1 MLGVNCTL
9 NIRFFNFKVYIHAYL
24 STLVFMNKLLS
35 IALLSAFT
43 LQLEAQ
49 QLSKS
54 LSAVTNMQETEE
66 GLVLNTANGNVK
78 IQVYSPT
85 VIRIQ
90 ATKETTFNTFSY
102 AVITNPV
109 KGLFKLT
116 KQEDKIT
123 LKTDSCELTV
133 FKSPLRFVLKDNQG
147 VVLNEDEPAFG
158 TSWIGEEVTTYK
170 KMQDDERFIG
180 LGEKTGNLNRR
191 GEGYTNWN
199 TDFFAYPSNGD
210 PLYATIP
217 FYIGLHHNKA
227 YGLFLDNTHK
237 SHFNFGA
244 SNNRF
249 SSFTAELGEMN
260 YYLIANSTVEG
271 IIKSYTDLTGRMEM
285 PSLWSIGFQQ
295 CRYSY
300 YPDKEVISL
309 AKTFREKKIPADV
322 IYFDIH
328 YMDNYKIFT
337 WDNNRFPQPKKML
350 DELEGMGFKNVVIVD
365 PGIKV
370 ENGYKAYEEGKQKDV
385 FIKYPDGT
393 NYTGQV
399 WPGWCHFPD
408 FTNPKTR
415 EWWGASF
422 KGYIN
427 DGIDGFWN
435 DMNEPATWG
444 QRFPDLVEADF
455 DGRKTSHREWHNVFG
470 MQMAR
475 STFEGSKK
483 LMNGKRPFI
492 LTRAAYSGIQRYS
505 AIWTGDNRPED
516 DHMMAGVRLVN
527 SLGLSGVA
535 NAGYDVGGFAGEA
548 SKELFSR
555 WMQIGAFCPFFRS
568 HKMVDAKDSEPWSY
582 GEKVEEIVRNYISFR
597 YKVMPYLY
605 STFYEASQNGMPVAR
620 SLAINYTHDPM
631 IYDWKYQ
638 NQYLFGQS
646 IMVAPVVSY
655 KEINKV
661 YLPEGEWYDL
671 NTERKYSGKQELY
684 VETPM
689 ETLPVY
695 VKGGAIIPMQSV
707 VQSAKEMPFDTMY
720 LHIYMGSGNSSFM
733 YYEDAGD
740 GYDNLNGK
748 FYKRNITF
756 SGTKNELV
764 LGDVEGTY
772 VSKFKNVKVILH
784 GFTNTSFKVNGS
796 VTNTKQEVIELIP
809 GVSQFDPIGKS
820 IEGKKSTVLSLH
832 VKNSTSKITISW

>member
-1 MLGVNCTL
+1 MKRTITIV
-9 NIRFFNFKVYIHAYL
+9 
-24 STLVFMNKLLS
+24 
-35 IALLSAFT
+35 FT
-43 LQLEAQ
+43 LFSMLAVSAQ
-49 QLSKS
+49 PLSKS
-54 LSAVTNMQETEE
+54 LSAVTEVKKTDD
-66 GLVLNTANGNVK
+66 GIILNTSNGNVS
-78 IQVYSPT
+78 VRFYSAS

-90 ATKETTFNTFSY
+90 ATHEKSFNEFSY
-102 AVITNPV
+102 AVVSSPR
-109 KGLFKLT
+109 KGIYSIA
-116 KQEDKIT
+116 EDASSIT
-123 LKTDSCELTV
+123 LTTDSCRLV
-133 FKSPLRFVLKDNQG
+133 ISRNPLRFSLQNKEG
-147 VVLNEDEPAFG
+147 KVLNEDEPAFG

-170 KMQDDERFIG
+170 KMQEGERFIG
-180 LGEKTGNLNRR
+180 LGEKTGNLDRR

-199 TDFFAYPSNGD
+199 TDFFAYPAGGD
-210 PLYATIP
+210 PIYATIP
-217 FYIGLHHNKA
+217 FYIGLHHNMA
-227 YGLFLDNTHK
+227 YGVFMDNTHK

-260 YYLIANSTVEG
+260 YYLIANSSVAE
-271 IIKSYTDLTGRMEM
+271 IIRSYTDLTGRMEM

-328 YMDNYKIFT
+328 YMDQYKIFT

-350 DELEGMGFKNVVIVD
+350 DELETMGFKNVVIVD

-370 ENGYKAYEEGKQKDV
+370 ENGYKAYEEGKGKDL
-385 FIKYPDGT
+385 FLKYPDGT

-408 FTNPKTR
+408 FTKPQTR
-415 EWWGASF
+415 EWWGNSF
-422 KGYIN
+422 KGYIT

-455 DGRKTSHREWHNVFG
+455 DGHKTSHREWHNVYG
-470 MQMAR
+470 LQMAR
-475 STFEGSKK
+475 STYEGSKK
-483 LMNGKRPFI
+483 LLNGKRPFI

-527 SLGLSGVA
+527 SLGLSGVS

-555 WMQIGAFCPFFRS
+555 WMQIGTFCPFFRS
-568 HKMVDAKDSEPWSY
+568 HKMIDAKDSEPWSY
-582 GEKVEEIVRNYISFR
+582 GEKVEEIVRNYISLR
-597 YKVMPYLY
+597 YKLMPYLY
-605 STFYEASQNGMPVAR
+605 STFFESTQNGMPVAR
-620 SLAINYTHDPM
+620 SLAINYTHDAM
-631 IYDWKYQ
+631 IYDGKYQ
-638 NQYLFGQS
+638 NQYLFGHG
-646 IMVAPVVSY
+646 ILVAPVVSY

-661 YLPEGEWYDL
+661 YLPEGTWYNL
-671 NTERKYSGKQELY
+671 NTEQTYAGKQEIY

-695 VKGGAIIPMQSV
+695 VKGSAIIPMQSV
-707 VQSAKEMPFDTMY
+707 VQSAKEAPADTLF
-720 LHIYMGSGNSSFM
+720 LHVYKGAENNDFV

-740 GYDNLNGK
+740 GYEHLNGQY
-748 FYKRNITF
+748 YKRSI
-756 SGTKNELV
+756 SYLHAKNELTF
-764 LGDVEGTY
+764 GKAEGSLN
-772 VSKFKNVKVILH
+772 SKFKFIKLVMH
-784 GFTNTSFKVNGS
+784 GFDGGTFKMDGAAQNS
-796 VTNTKQEVIELIP
+796 KKETIEMIP

-820 IEGKKSTVLSLH
+820 IEGKKATVLTFSI
-832 VKNSTSKITISW
+832 KNSNQSFTIGW

>member
-1 MLGVNCTL
+1 
-9 NIRFFNFKVYIHAYL
+9 
-24 STLVFMNKLLS
+24 MNKLLS
-35 IALLSAFT
+35 IALLSACT
-43 LQLEAQ
+43 WGATAQ
-49 QLSKS
+49 PLSKS
-54 LSAVTNMQETEE
+54 LSAVTNMQETAE
-66 GLVLNTANGNVK
+66 GVVLNTANGNVK

-85 VIRIQ
+85 IIRIQ

-102 AVITNPV
+102 AVVANAG
-109 KGLFKLT
+109 KGLFKL
-116 KQEDKIT
+116 DKADDKLS
-123 LKTDSCELTV
+123 LKTDSCELLIY
-133 FKSPLRFVLKDNQG
+133 KNPLRFVLKDKQG
-147 VVLNEDEPAFG
+147 TVLNEDEPAFG

-170 KMQDDERFIG
+170 KMQDDEKFIG

-217 FYIGLHHNKA
+217 FYIGLHHNKV

-300 YPDKEVISL
+300 YPDKEVITL
-309 AKTFREKKIPADV
+309 AKTFRDKRIPADV

-370 ENGYKAYEEGKQKDV
+370 ENGYKAYEEGKAKDL

-568 HKMVDAKDSEPWSY
+568 HKMIDAKDSEPWSY

-605 STFYEASQNGMPVAR
+605 STFYESTQNGMPVAR
-620 SLAINYTHDPM
+620 SLAINYTHDNL

-646 IMVAPVVSY
+646 ILVAPVVSN

-689 ETLPVY
+689 ETLPLY
-695 VKGGAIIPMQSV
+695 VKAGAIIPMQSV
-707 VQSAKEMPFDTMY
+707 VQSAKEMPYDTMY
-720 LHIYMGSGNSSFM
+720 LHVYNGSASNTFV

-740 GYDNLNGK
+740 GYENQNGK
-748 FYKRNITF
+748 YYKRSITF
-756 SGTKNELV
+756 TGAKNELV
-764 LGDVEGTY
+764 LGDVEGSF
-772 VSKFKNVKVILH
+772 VSKFKNIKVILH
-784 GFTNTSFKVNGS
+784 GFASNTSFKANGTAAS
-796 VTNTKQEVIELIP
+796 TQQEVIELIP

-820 IEGKKSTVLSLH
+820 IEGKKSTVLSLL
-832 VKNSTSKITISW
+832 VKNSNGKITISW

>member
-1 MLGVNCTL
+1 MN
-9 NIRFFNFKVYIHAYL
+9 RFL
-24 STLVFMNKLLS
+24 KLTILLLYGS
-35 IALLSAFT
+35 AL
-43 LQLEAQ
+43 QAQ

-54 LSAVTNMQETEE
+54 LSAITNIQETNESI
-66 GLVLNTANGNVK
+66 VLTTVNGKVR
-78 IQVYSPT
+78 IQVYAPT

-90 ATKETTFNTFSY
+90 ATKEPTFSEFSY
-102 AVITNPV
+102 AVITKPS
-109 KGLFKLT
+109 KGLYKLT
-116 KQEDKIT
+116 KQEDKLI
-123 LKTDSCELTV
+123 LKTDSCELV
-133 FKSPLRFVLKDNQG
+133 IMQNPLRFILKDNSG
-147 VVLNEDEPAFG
+147 TVLNEDEAAFG

-170 KMQDDERFIG
+170 KMQEEERFIG

-217 FYIGLHHNKA
+217 FYIGLHHQKA

-249 SSFTAELGEMN
+249 ASFTAELGEMN

-328 YMDNYKIFT
+328 YMDQYKIFT
-337 WDNNRFPQPKKML
+337 WDNKRFPEPKKML
-350 DELEGMGFKNVVIVD
+350 TELDGMGFKNVVIVD

-370 ENGYKAYEEGKQKDV
+370 ENGYKAYEEGKAQDL
-385 FIKYPDGT
+385 FLKYPDGT

-408 FTNPKTR
+408 FTNPKAR

-422 KGYIN
+422 KGYVN

-444 QRFPDLVEADF
+444 QRFPDLVEANF
-455 DGRKTSHREWHNVFG
+455 DGKKTSHREWHNVFG

-475 STFEGSKK
+475 STFEGTKK

-516 DHMMAGVRLVN
+516 DHMMTGVRLVN

-605 STFYEASQNGMPVAR
+605 ATFYEATQNGMPVAR
-620 SLAINYTHDPM
+620 SLAINYTHDPL

-646 IMVAPVVSY
+646 ILVAPVVSY

-661 YLPEGEWYDL
+661 YLPAGEWYDL
-671 NTERKYSGKQELY
+671 NTESMYQGKQELY

-689 ETLPVY
+689 ETLPIY
-695 VKGGAIIPMQSV
+695 IKGGAIIPMQSV

-720 LHIYMGSGNSSFM
+720 LHVYKGSSNNTFV

-740 GYDNLNGK
+740 GYENNAGK
-748 FYKRNITF
+748 YYKRDIIFNAA
-756 SGTKNELV
+756 KNELT
-764 LGDVEGTY
+764 LTAVEGNF
-772 VSKFKNVKVILH
+772 VSKFKTIKLMLH
-784 GFTNTSFKVNGS
+784 GFNNTTFKANENAVQANREI
-796 VTNTKQEVIELIP
+796 VEMIP

-820 IEGKKSTVLSLH
+820 IDGKKSTVLSLNI
-832 VKNSTSKITISW
+832 KNASSKLTVSW

>member
-1 MLGVNCTL
+1 M
-9 NIRFFNFKVYIHAYL
+9 K
-24 STLVFMNKLLS
+24 KLLCML
-35 IALLSAFT
+35 ILAAFT
-43 LQLEAQ
+43 LSIKAQ
-49 QLSKS
+49 SLNNS
-54 LSAVTNMQETEE
+54 LSDVSAITENE
-66 GLVLNTANGNVK
+66 NHIVLKTPNGNVK
-78 IQVYSPT
+78 IQVYSST
-85 VIRIQ
+85 IIRIQ
-90 ATKETTFNTFSY
+90 ATKDSTFNTFSY
-102 AVITNPV
+102 AVIANPAN
-109 KGLFKLT
+109 GLFKLI
-116 KQEDKIT
+116 KHDNKLT
-123 LKTDSCELTV
+123 LKTDSCELDIY
-133 FKSPLRFVLKDNQG
+133 KNPLRFVLKDNEG
-147 VVLNEDEPAFG
+147 IILNEDEPAFG
-158 TSWIGEEVTTYK
+158 ISWIGEEVTTYK
-170 KMQDDERFIG
+170 KMQEDERFIG
-180 LGEKTGNLNRR
+180 LGEKTGNLNRK

-217 FYIGLHHNKA
+217 FYIGLHHKKT
-227 YGLFLDNTHK
+227 YGIFLDNTHK

-350 DELEGMGFKNVVIVD
+350 DDLEGMGFKNVVIVD

-370 ENGYKAYEEGKQKDV
+370 EKGYKAFEEGLSKDL

-415 EWWGASF
+415 EWWGSSF
-422 KGYIN
+422 KGYIK

-455 DGRKTSHREWHNVFG
+455 DGQKTSHREWHNVYG

-483 LMNGKRPFI
+483 IMNGKRPFI

-568 HKMVDAKDSEPWSY
+568 HKMIDAKDSEPWSY

-597 YKVMPYLY
+597 YKLMPYLY
-605 STFYEASQNGMPVAR
+605 ATFYEATQNGMPVAR

-661 YLPEGEWYDL
+661 YLPEGDWYDL

-689 ETLPVY
+689 ETLPLF
-695 VKGGAIIPMQSV
+695 VKGGSIIPMQSV
-707 VQSAKEMPFDTMY
+707 VQSASETPYDTMY
-720 LHIYMGSGNSSFM
+720 LHLYMGKCNNTFV

-740 GYDNLNGK
+740 GYENLNGK
-748 FYKRNITF
+748 SYKRNILFDANTKQITF
-756 SGTKNELV
+756 DK
-764 LGDVEGTY
+764 VEGTHA
-772 VSKFKNVKVILH
+772 SKFKNIKIILH
-784 GFTNTSFKVNGS
+784 GFTAQNTFKLN
-796 VTNTKQEVIELIP
+796 NTIIESKQELIELIP

-820 IEGKKSTVLSLH
+820 IDGKKSTVLSLTT
-832 VKNSTSKITISW
+832 KNESGKFIVSW

>member
-1 MLGVNCTL
+1 MNKTKYTLKKLFIFSLAAFGWHHIHAQQLGKSLGEVTAVERSDDNVVLNTSAGNV
-9 NIRFFNFKVYIHAYL
+9 NIRF
-24 STLVFMNKLLS
+24 
-35 IALLSAFT
+35 
-43 LQLEAQ
+43 
-49 QLSKS
+49 
-54 LSAVTNMQETEE
+54 
-66 GLVLNTANGNVK
+66 
-78 IQVYSPT
+78 YSPT

-90 ATKETTFNTFSY
+90 VSQKNVFNEFSY
-102 AVITNPV
+102 AVVASPV
-109 KGLFKLT
+109 ENIF
-116 KQEDKIT
+116 KIT
-123 LKTDSCELTV
+123 DSEKQLTLITDSCSLVIT
-133 FKSPLRFVLKDNQG
+133 KSPLRFSLRNKQG
-147 VVLNEDEPAFG
+147 EVLNEDEPAFG
-158 TSWIGEEVTTYK
+158 TNWIGEEVTTYK
-170 KMQDDERFIG
+170 KIQEGERFIG
-180 LGEKTGNLNRR
+180 LGEKTGNLDRR

-199 TDFFAYPSNGD
+199 TDFFAYPANGD
-210 PLYATIP
+210 PIYATIP
-217 FYIGLHHNKA
+217 FYIGLHHNRV

-237 SHFNFGA
+237 THFNFGA

-249 SSFTAELGEMN
+249 SSFTAEMGEMN
-260 YYLIANSTVEG
+260 YYLIANSTVAG

-328 YMDNYKIFT
+328 YMDQYKIFT
-337 WDNNRFPQPKKML
+337 WDNKRFPQPKRML

-370 ENGYKAYEEGKQKDV
+370 ENGYNAYEEGKAKDL
-385 FIKYPDGT
+385 FMKYPDGT

-408 FTNPKTR
+408 FTKPQTR
-415 EWWGASF
+415 EWWGSSF
-422 KGYIN
+422 KGYIA

-455 DGRKTSHREWHNVFG
+455 DGRKTSHREWHNVYG

-475 STFEGSKK
+475 STFEGAKK

-555 WMQIGAFCPFFRS
+555 WMQIGTFCPFFRS
-568 HKMVDAKDSEPWSY
+568 HKMIDAKDSEPWSY
-582 GEKVEEIVRNYISFR
+582 GEKVEEIVRNYISLR
-597 YKVMPYLY
+597 YKLMPYLY
-605 STFYEASQNGMPVAR
+605 STFFESTQNGMPVAR
-620 SLAINYTHDPM
+620 SLSINYTHDAM
-631 IYDWKYQ
+631 VYDWKYQ
-638 NQYLFGQS
+638 NQYLFGHA

-661 YLPEGEWYDL
+661 YLPKGEWYNL
-671 NTERKYSGKQELY
+671 HTEQLFTGNQEIY

-689 ETLPVY
+689 ETLPLF
-695 VKGGAIIPMQSV
+695 VKGSSIIPMQSV
-707 VQSAKEMPFDTMY
+707 VQSAKEMPSDTLF
-720 LHIYMGSGNSSFM
+720 LHIYQGNEENVFV

-740 GYDNLNGK
+740 GYENLAGRY
-748 FYKRNITF
+748 YKRSITYNGAAKQIVF
-756 SGTKNELV
+756 SKA
-764 LGDVEGTY
+764 EGSM
-772 VSKFKNVKVILH
+772 VSKFRHVKLIMHGYNENTAFRSGTTVQKNNKE
-784 GFTNTSFKVNGS
+784 S
-796 VTNTKQEVIELIP
+796 IEMIP

-820 IEGKKSTVLSLH
+820 IESKKASVLTFVVRNNNESF
-832 VKNSTSKITISW
+832 TINW

>member
-1 MLGVNCTL
+1 MVRILHFS
-9 NIRFFNFKVYIHAYL
+9 IYIHEQFNEL
-24 STLVFMNKLLS
+24 SFMNKLLS
-35 IALLSAFT
+35 IALLSACT
-43 LQLEAQ
+43 IGAIAQ
-49 QLSKS
+49 PLSKS
-54 LSAVTNMQETEE
+54 LSAVTNVQELEE
-66 GLVLNTANGNVK
+66 GVILNTANGNVK
-78 IQVYSPT
+78 VHVYSPT

-90 ATKETTFNTFSY
+90 ATKESTFNTFSY
-102 AVITNPV
+102 AVVANAG
-109 KGLFKLT
+109 KGLFKLE
-116 KQEDKIT
+116 KGNEQLS
-123 LKTDSCELTV
+123 LKTDSCELIIH
-133 FKSPLRFVLKDNQG
+133 KNPLRFVLKDKQG
-147 VVLNEDEPAFG
+147 AVLNEDEPAFG

-170 KMQDDERFIG
+170 KMQEDEKFIG

-217 FYIGLHHNKA
+217 FFIGLHHNKA

-300 YPDKEVISL
+300 YPDKEVITL
-309 AKTFREKKIPADV
+309 AKTFRDKRIPADV

-370 ENGYKAYEEGKQKDV
+370 ENGYKAYEEGKAKDL

-415 EWWGASF
+415 EWWGGSF

-548 SKELFSR
+548 NKELFSR

-568 HKMVDAKDSEPWSY
+568 HKMIDAKDSEPWSY

-605 STFYEASQNGMPVAR
+605 STFYEATQNGMPVAR
-620 SLAINYTHDPM
+620 SLAINYTHDNM

-646 IMVAPVVSY
+646 ILVAPVVSY

-707 VQSAKEMPFDTMY
+707 VQSAKEMPYDTMY
-720 LHIYMGSGNSSFM
+720 LHVYNGTANNTFV

-740 GYDNLNGK
+740 GYENLNGK
-748 FYKRNITF
+748 YYKRSMVFT
-756 SGTKNELV
+756 GAKNEFV

-772 VSKFKNVKVILH
+772 VSKFKHIKVILH
-784 GFTNTSFKVNGS
+784 GFAANTAFKANGAAAS
-796 VTNTKQEVIELIP
+796 TKQEVIELIP

-820 IEGKKSTVLSLH
+820 IEGKKSTVLSLL
-832 VKNSTSKITISW
+832 VKNSNGKITISW

>member
-1 MLGVNCTL
+1 
-9 NIRFFNFKVYIHAYL
+9 
-24 STLVFMNKLLS
+24 MNKLLS
-35 IALLSAFT
+35 IALLSACT
-43 LQLEAQ
+43 CGAAAQ
-49 QLSKS
+49 PLSKS
-54 LSAVTNMQETEE
+54 LSAVTNMQETAE
-66 GLVLNTANGNVK
+66 GVVLNTANGNVK

-85 VIRIQ
+85 IIRIQ

-102 AVITNPV
+102 AVVANAG
-109 KGLFKLT
+109 KGLFKL
-116 KQEDKIT
+116 DKADDKLS
-123 LKTDSCELTV
+123 LKTDSCELLIY
-133 FKSPLRFVLKDNQG
+133 KNPLRFVLKDKQG
-147 VVLNEDEPAFG
+147 TVLNEDEPAFG

-170 KMQDDERFIG
+170 KMQDDEKFIG

-217 FYIGLHHNKA
+217 FYIGLHHNKV

-300 YPDKEVISL
+300 YPDKEVITL
-309 AKTFREKKIPADV
+309 AKTFRDKRIPADV

-370 ENGYKAYEEGKQKDV
+370 ENGYRAYEEGKAKDL

-568 HKMVDAKDSEPWSY
+568 HKMIDAKDSEPWSY

-605 STFYEASQNGMPVAR
+605 STFYESTQNGMPVAR
-620 SLAINYTHDPM
+620 SLAINYTHDNL

-646 IMVAPVVSY
+646 ILVAPVVSY

-689 ETLPVY
+689 ETLPLY
-695 VKGGAIIPMQSV
+695 VKAGAIIPMQSV
-707 VQSAKEMPFDTMY
+707 VQSAKEMPYDTMY
-720 LHIYMGSGNSSFM
+720 LHVYNGSASNTFV

-740 GYDNLNGK
+740 GYENQNGK
-748 FYKRNITF
+748 YYKRSITF
-756 SGTKNELV
+756 TGAKNELV
-764 LGDVEGTY
+764 LGDVEGSF
-772 VSKFKNVKVILH
+772 VSKFKNIKVILH
-784 GFTNTSFKVNGS
+784 GFASNTSFKANGTAAS
-796 VTNTKQEVIELIP
+796 TKQEVIELIP

-820 IEGKKSTVLSLH
+820 IEGKKSTVLSLL
-832 VKNSTSKITISW
+832 VKNSNGKITISW

>member
-1 MLGVNCTL
+1 
-9 NIRFFNFKVYIHAYL
+9 
-24 STLVFMNKLLS
+24 MNKYLKITILLFLGSS
-35 IALLSAFT
+35 IH
-43 LQLEAQ
+43 AQ

-54 LSAVTNMQETEE
+54 LSKITNIQESNEHVILT
-66 GLVLNTANGNVK
+66 TDNGKVK

-85 VIRIQ
+85 IIRIQ
-90 ATKETTFNTFSY
+90 ATKETTFTEFSY
-102 AVITNPV
+102 AVV
-109 KGLFKLT
+109 KKPSVNLFKLI
-116 KQEDKIT
+116 KNEDKLV
-123 LKTDSCELTV
+123 LKTDSCELVIT
-133 FKSPLRFVLKDNQG
+133 SNPLRFTLKDNSG
-147 VVLNEDEPAFG
+147 TVLNEDESAFG

-170 KMQDDERFIG
+170 KMQEDERFIG
-180 LGEKTGNLNRR
+180 LGEKTGNLNRK

-217 FYIGLHHNKA
+217 FYIGLHHQKS

-237 SHFNFGA
+237 THFNFGA

-271 IIKSYTDLTGRMEM
+271 IIKSYTELTGRMEM

-328 YMDNYKIFT
+328 YMDQYKIFT
-337 WDNNRFPQPKKML
+337 WDNKRFPEPKKML
-350 DELEGMGFKNVVIVD
+350 TELDGMGFKNVVIVD

-370 ENGYKAYEEGKQKDV
+370 ENGYKAYEEGKSQNL
-385 FIKYPDGT
+385 FLKYPDGT

-422 KGYIN
+422 KGYVN

-444 QRFPDLVEADF
+444 QRFPDLVEANF
-455 DGRKTSHREWHNVFG
+455 EGKNTSHREWHNVYG

-475 STFEGSKK
+475 STFEGTKK

-568 HKMVDAKDSEPWSY
+568 HKMIDAKDSEPWSY

-605 STFYEASQNGMPVAR
+605 STFYEATQNGMPVSR
-620 SLAINYTHDPM
+620 SLAIYYTNDPL

-646 IMVAPVVSY
+646 ILVAPVVSY

-671 NTERKYSGKQELY
+671 NTEKMYKGKQELY

-695 VKGGAIIPMQSV
+695 IKGGAIIPMQSV

-720 LHIYMGSGNSSFM
+720 LHVYNGTANNTFT

-740 GYDNLNGK
+740 GYEYSSGK
-748 FYKRNITF
+748 YYKRNIIFNASSREITL
-756 SGTKNELV
+756 T
-764 LGDVEGTY
+764 DVDGNY
-772 VSKFKNVKVILH
+772 ISKFKNIKLMLH
-784 GFTNTSFKVNGS
+784 GFNNATFKVNESS
-796 VTNTKQEVIELIP
+796 VKSTNEIIEMIP

-820 IEGKKSTVLSLH
+820 IEGKKSTVSSLNI
-832 VKNSTSKITISW
+832 KNTSTKILVSW

>member
-1 MLGVNCTL
+1 MKKFT
-9 NIRFFNFKVYIHAYL
+9 FL
-24 STLVFMNKLLS
+24 SVF
-35 IALLSAFT
+35 ALLSLAMQGQS
-43 LQLEAQ
+43 LN
-49 QLSKS
+49 KS
-54 LSAVTNMQETEE
+54 LSTVTSITEIAE
-66 GLVLNTANGNVK
+66 GVILNTAHGNVK
-78 IQVYSPT
+78 VQVYSPT

-90 ATKETTFNTFSY
+90 ASKENSFNTSSY
-102 AVITNPV
+102 AVIANPS
-109 KGLFKLT
+109 KGIFKLQ
-116 KQEDKIT
+116 KEESKLIIH
-123 LKTDSCELTV
+123 TDSCILEIS
-133 FKSPLRFVLKDNQG
+133 KNPLRFILKDKAGN
-147 VVLNEDEPAFG
+147 VLNEDEKDFG

-170 KMQDDERFIG
+170 KMQENEKFIG

-217 FYIGLHHNKA
+217 FFIGIHHDKV
-227 YGLFLDNTHK
+227 YGIFLDNTHK

-260 YYLIANSTVEG
+260 YYLIANSTVAG
-271 IIKSYTDLTGRMEM
+271 IIKSYTDLTGKMEM

-337 WDNNRFPQPKKML
+337 WDTNRFPQPKKML

-370 ENGYKAYEEGKQKDV
+370 EKDYKAYEEGLSRDL
-385 FIKYPDGT
+385 FLKYPDGS

-415 EWWGASF
+415 DWWGASF
-422 KGYIN
+422 KGYVN

-444 QRFPDLVEADF
+444 QRFPDLVEANF
-455 DGRKTSHREWHNVFG
+455 DGQKTSHREWHNVYG

-475 STFEGSKK
+475 STFEGTKK
-483 LMNGKRPFI
+483 LMSGKRPFI

-535 NAGYDVGGFAGEA
+535 NTGYDVGGFAGEA

-568 HKMVDAKDSEPWSY
+568 HKMIDAKDSEPWSY

-597 YKVMPYLY
+597 YKLMPYLY
-605 STFYEASQNGMPVAR
+605 STFYEATQNGMPVAR
-620 SLAINYTHDPM
+620 SLSINYTHDPM

-646 IMVAPVVSY
+646 IMVAPVVSN

-671 NTERKYSGKQELY
+671 NTERKYTGKQELY

-689 ETLPVY
+689 ETLPLY
-695 VKGGAIIPMQSV
+695 VKGSAIIPMQSV
-707 VQSAKEMPFDTMY
+707 VQSAQEMPHDTMY
-720 LHIYMGSGNSSFM
+720 LHVYMGSGNNSYT
-733 YYEDAGD
+733 YYEDAGE
-740 GYDNLNGK
+740 GYAFEEGK
-748 FYKRNITF
+748 FYKRQIAFDAKKKQLLFEEVQGN
-756 SGTKNELV
+756 LP
-764 LGDVEGTY
+764 
-772 VSKFKNVKVILH
+772 SKFTNIKLILH
-784 GFTNTSFKVNGS
+784 GFDAQTSVKSGNNKMS
-796 VTNTKQEVIELIP
+796 LKQETIELIP

-820 IEGKKSTVLSLH
+820 IDGKKSTVKTLCI
-832 VKNSTSKITISW
+832 KNNQAKFNVSW

>member
-1 MLGVNCTL
+1 
-9 NIRFFNFKVYIHAYL
+9 
-24 STLVFMNKLLS
+24 MNKYLKITILLFLGSS
-35 IALLSAFT
+35 IH
-43 LQLEAQ
+43 AQ

-54 LSAVTNMQETEE
+54 LSKITNIQESNEHVILTT
-66 GLVLNTANGNVK
+66 NNGKVK

-85 VIRIQ
+85 IIRIQ
-90 ATKETTFNTFSY
+90 ATKETTFTEISY
-102 AVITNPV
+102 AVV
-109 KGLFKLT
+109 KKPSVNLFKLI
-116 KQEDKIT
+116 KNEDNLV
-123 LKTDSCELTV
+123 LKTDSCELVIT
-133 FKSPLRFVLKDNQG
+133 SNPLRFTLKDNSG
-147 VVLNEDEPAFG
+147 TVLNEDESAFG

-170 KMQDDERFIG
+170 KMQEDERFIG
-180 LGEKTGNLNRR
+180 LGEKTGNLNRK

-217 FYIGLHHNKA
+217 FYIGLHHQKS

-237 SHFNFGA
+237 THFNFGA

-271 IIKSYTDLTGRMEM
+271 IIKSYTELTGRMEM

-328 YMDNYKIFT
+328 YMDQYKIFT
-337 WDNNRFPQPKKML
+337 WDNKRFPEPKKML
-350 DELEGMGFKNVVIVD
+350 TELDGMGFKNVVIVD

-370 ENGYKAYEEGKQKDV
+370 ENGYKAYEEGKSQNL
-385 FIKYPDGT
+385 FLKYPDGT

-422 KGYIN
+422 KGYVN

-444 QRFPDLVEADF
+444 QRFPDLVEANF
-455 DGRKTSHREWHNVFG
+455 EGKNTSHREWHNVYG

-475 STFEGSKK
+475 STFEGTKK

-568 HKMVDAKDSEPWSY
+568 HKMIDAKDSEPWSY

-605 STFYEASQNGMPVAR
+605 STFYEATQNGMPVSR
-620 SLAINYTHDPM
+620 SLAINYTNDPL

-646 IMVAPVVSY
+646 ILVAPVVSY

-671 NTERKYSGKQELY
+671 NTEKMYKGKQELY

-695 VKGGAIIPMQSV
+695 IKGGAIIPMQSV

-720 LHIYMGSGNSSFM
+720 LHVYNGTANNTFT

-740 GYDNLNGK
+740 GYEYSSGK
-748 FYKRNITF
+748 YYKRNIIFNASSREITL
-756 SGTKNELV
+756 T
-764 LGDVEGTY
+764 DVDGNY
-772 VSKFKNVKVILH
+772 ISKFKNIKLMLH
-784 GFTNTSFKVNGS
+784 GFNNPTFKVNESS
-796 VTNTKQEVIELIP
+796 VKSTNEIIEMIP

-820 IEGKKSTVLSLH
+820 IEGKKSTVSSLNI
-832 VKNSTSKITISW
+832 KNTSTKILVSW

>member
-1 MLGVNCTL
+1 M
-9 NIRFFNFKVYIHAYL
+9 K
-24 STLVFMNKLLS
+24 KLLS
-35 IALLSAFT
+35 FIPAFFT
-43 LQLEAQ
+43 LFTV
-49 QLSKS
+49 LSQPLNRS
-54 LSAVTNMQETEE
+54 LSAVTEVSKTDE
-66 GLVLNTANGNVK
+66 GLVLLTASGRVNVRF
-78 IQVYSPT
+78 YSPT
-85 VIRIQ
+85 IIRIQ
-90 ATKETTFNTFSY
+90 ATTTASFSEFSY
-102 AVITNPV
+102 AVIASPARNIYRMSEEA
-109 KGLFKLT
+109 G
-116 KQEDKIT
+116 KIV
-123 LKTDSCELTV
+123 LSTDSCKLV
-133 FKSPLRFVLKDNQG
+133 ISRDPLRFSLQSLDGK
-147 VVLNEDEPAFG
+147 VLNEDEPAFG

-170 KMQDDERFIG
+170 KMQEDEKFIG

-199 TDFFAYPSNGD
+199 TDFFAYPAGGD
-210 PLYATIP
+210 PIYASIP
-217 FYIGLHHNKA
+217 FYIGLHHNMA
-227 YGLFLDNTHK
+227 YGLFMDNTHK

-244 SNNRF
+244 SNDRF
-249 SSFTAELGEMN
+249 SSFTAESGEMN
-260 YYLIANSTVEG
+260 YYLIANTTVAG
-271 IIKSYTDLTGRMEM
+271 IIRSYTDLTGRMEM

-300 YPDKEVISL
+300 YPDKEVITL
-309 AKTFREKKIPADV
+309 ARTFRDKRIPADV

-328 YMDNYKIFT
+328 YMDRYKIFT

-350 DELEGMGFKNVVIVD
+350 DELETMGFKNVVIVD

-370 ENGYKAYEEGKQKDV
+370 EKGYKAYEEGLAGNM
-385 FIKYPDGT
+385 FLRYPDGT

-408 FTNPKTR
+408 FTKPAAR

-455 DGRKTSHREWHNVFG
+455 DGHRTTHREWHNVYG
-470 MQMAR
+470 LQMAR
-475 STFEGSKK
+475 STYEGSRK
-483 LMNGKRPFI
+483 LLNGRRPFI

-548 SKELFSR
+548 SKELFCR

-568 HKMVDAKDSEPWSY
+568 HKMIDARDSEPWSY
-582 GEKVEEIVRNYISFR
+582 GEKVEEIVRNYISLR
-597 YKVMPYLY
+597 YRLMPYLY
-605 STFYEASQNGMPVAR
+605 SSFYESTRSGMPVAR
-620 SLAINYTHDPM
+620 SLAINYPYDNM

-638 NQYLFGQS
+638 NQYLFGHG

-661 YLPEGEWYDL
+661 YLPEGTWYAL
-671 NTERKYSGKQELY
+671 TTEQLYTGRQELY

-689 ETLPVY
+689 ESLPLF
-695 VKGGAIIPMQSV
+695 VKGSAIIPMQSV
-707 VQSAKEMPFDTMY
+707 VQHAGEQPADTLF
-720 LHIYMGSGNSSFM
+720 LHVYKGDEHNSFV

-740 GYDNLNGK
+740 GYENLRGK
-748 FYKRNITF
+748 YYRRSIVYDAAKSALTF
-756 SGTKNELV
+756 GQA
-764 LGDVEGTY
+764 EG
-772 VSKFKNVKVILH
+772 SHPCKFRTIRMIMH
-784 GFTNTSFKVNGS
+784 GFGDASFRMNGTQVS
-796 VTNTKQEVIELIP
+796 TVKESIEMIP
-809 GVSQFDPIGKS
+809 GVSQFDPIGQS
-820 IEGKKSTVLSLH
+820 IEGKKATVLTFLI
-832 VKNSTSKITISW
+832 KNSNQEFTVSW

>member
-1 MLGVNCTL
+1 
-9 NIRFFNFKVYIHAYL
+9 
-24 STLVFMNKLLS
+24 MNKLLS
-35 IALLSAFT
+35 IALLSTCTFGAI
-43 LQLEAQ
+43 AQ
-49 QLSKS
+49 PLSKS
-54 LSAVTNMQETEE
+54 LSSVTNVKEFDE
-66 GLVLNTANGNVK
+66 GIILNTTNGNVK
-78 IQVYSPT
+78 VQVYSPT

-90 ATKETTFNTFSY
+90 ATKENSFNNFSY
-102 AVITNPV
+102 AVVVNART
-109 KGLFKLT
+109 GLYKLENINE
-116 KQEDKIT
+116 QLT
-123 LKTDSCELTV
+123 LKTDSCELIIR
-133 FKSPLRFVLKDNQG
+133 KNPLRFVLKDMQG
-147 VVLNEDEPAFG
+147 VILNEDDPAFG

-170 KMQDDERFIG
+170 KMQEDEKFIG

-217 FYIGLHHNKA
+217 FFIGLHHNRV

-300 YPDKEVISL
+300 YPDKEVITL
-309 AKTFREKKIPADV
+309 AKTFRDKRIPADV

-328 YMDNYKIFT
+328 YMDKYKIFT

-370 ENGYKAYEEGKQKDV
+370 ENGYKAYEEGKAKDL

-415 EWWGASF
+415 EWWGSSF

-455 DGRKTSHREWHNVFG
+455 DGNKTSHREWHNVYG

-475 STFEGSKK
+475 STYEGSKK

-548 SKELFSR
+548 NKELFSR
-555 WMQIGAFCPFFRS
+555 WMQIGTFCPFFRS
-568 HKMVDAKDSEPWSY
+568 HKMIDAKDSEPWSY

-597 YKVMPYLY
+597 YKLMPYIY
-605 STFYEASQNGMPVAR
+605 STFYEATQNGMPVAR
-620 SLAINYTHDPM
+620 SLAINFTFDNL

-646 IMVAPVVSY
+646 ILVAPVVSN

-689 ETLPVY
+689 ETLPIY
-695 VKGGAIIPMQSV
+695 VKSGAIIPMQSI
-707 VQSAKEMPFDTMY
+707 VQNAKEMPHDTMY
-720 LHIYMGSGNSSFM
+720 LHVYKGTGNNTFV

-740 GYDNLNGK
+740 GYEHLNGK
-748 FYKRNITF
+748 YYKRNIEF
-756 SGTKNELV
+756 NGIKNEIV
-764 LGDVEGTY
+764 FGNVEGSY
-772 VSKFKNVKVILH
+772 ASKFKNIKLILH
-784 GFTNTSFKVNGS
+784 GFTANTAFKSNGS
-796 VTNTKQEVIELIP
+796 NISSNQEVIELIP

-820 IEGKKSTVLSLH
+820 IESNKSTVISLLFR
-832 VKNSTSKITISW
+832 NSNGKINISW

>member
-1 MLGVNCTL
+1 
-9 NIRFFNFKVYIHAYL
+9 
-24 STLVFMNKLLS
+24 MNKYLKITILLFLGSS
-35 IALLSAFT
+35 IH
-43 LQLEAQ
+43 AQ

-54 LSAVTNMQETEE
+54 LSKITNIQESNEHVILT
-66 GLVLNTANGNVK
+66 TDNGKVK

-85 VIRIQ
+85 IIRIQ
-90 ATKETTFNTFSY
+90 ATKETTFTEFSY
-102 AVITNPV
+102 AVV
-109 KGLFKLT
+109 KKPSVNLFKLI
-116 KQEDKIT
+116 KNEDNLV
-123 LKTDSCELTV
+123 LKTDSCELVIT
-133 FKSPLRFVLKDNQG
+133 SNPLRFTLKDNSG
-147 VVLNEDEPAFG
+147 TVLNEDESAFG

-170 KMQDDERFIG
+170 KMQEDERFIG
-180 LGEKTGNLNRR
+180 LGEKTGNLNRK

-217 FYIGLHHNKA
+217 FYIGLHHQKS

-237 SHFNFGA
+237 THFNFGA

-271 IIKSYTDLTGRMEM
+271 IIKSYTELTGRMEM

-328 YMDNYKIFT
+328 YMDQYKIFT
-337 WDNNRFPQPKKML
+337 WDNKRFPEPKKML
-350 DELEGMGFKNVVIVD
+350 TELDGMGFKNVVIVD

-370 ENGYKAYEEGKQKDV
+370 ENGYKAYEEGKSQNL
-385 FIKYPDGT
+385 FLKYPDGT

-422 KGYIN
+422 KGYVN

-444 QRFPDLVEADF
+444 QRFPDLVEANF
-455 DGRKTSHREWHNVFG
+455 EGKNTSHREWHNVYG

-475 STFEGSKK
+475 STFEGTKK

-568 HKMVDAKDSEPWSY
+568 HKMIDAKDSEPWSY

-605 STFYEASQNGMPVAR
+605 STFYEATQNGMPVSR
-620 SLAINYTHDPM
+620 SLAINYTNDPL

-646 IMVAPVVSY
+646 ILVAPVVSY

-671 NTERKYSGKQELY
+671 NTEKMYKGKQELY

-695 VKGGAIIPMQSV
+695 IKGGAIIPMQSV

-720 LHIYMGSGNSSFM
+720 LHVYNGTANNTFT

-740 GYDNLNGK
+740 GYEYSSGK
-748 FYKRNITF
+748 YYKRNIIFNASSREITL
-756 SGTKNELV
+756 T
-764 LGDVEGTY
+764 DVDGNY
-772 VSKFKNVKVILH
+772 ISKFKNIKLMLH
-784 GFTNTSFKVNGS
+784 GFNNPTFKVNESS
-796 VTNTKQEVIELIP
+796 VKSTNEIIEMIP

-820 IEGKKSTVLSLH
+820 IEGKKSTVSSLNI
-832 VKNSTSKITISW
+832 KNTSTKILVSW